1 MWSCA
6 PGVLVGFHDIH
17 FWAIVA
23 ADLVGITVVVTTLG
37 FLRGAAGTIPWHQ
50 DKINGG
56 VASASR
62 LREVHVVADGPTK
75 KVWSVE
81 HLWLVSTVSICVSD
95 IASSGMLKFKSRA
108 QPLSTSDELRFL
120 LPIVSDGDC
129 GVSLG

>member
-1 MWSCA
+1 MWSSA

-37 FLRGAAGTIPWHQ
+37 FLRGTVGTISWHQ

-62 LREVHVVADGPTK
+62 LGEVHVVADGPTK

-81 HLWLVSTVSICVSD
+81 HLWLISSISICVGD

-108 QPLSTSDELRFL
+108 KSLSTSDELGCF
-120 LPIVSDGDC
+120 LPIVGDGDC
-129 GVSLG
+129 GVSLS